1 MSLPELTI
9 TTERNL
15 SLVSTLF
22 FQLGIRYPI
31 FKMFSLKKVCSVP
44 FIFSDSKSRCFY
56 TPTDYEEKLISLRK
70 IITHGKVYFLL
81 GYEQY
86 LDISDLTFEAKTANR
101 PIVYFSR
108 AKVLLA

>member
-1 MSLPELTI
+1 M
-9 TTERNL
+9 
-15 SLVSTLF
+15 
-22 FQLGIRYPI
+22 
-31 FKMFSLKKVCSVP
+31 KKSQ
-44 FIFSDSKSRCFY
+44 F
-56 TPTDYEEKLISLRK
+56 SLRK